1 MDAHLQPF
9 RDPLDENLP
18 LVIVGGDGCFVID
31 DRGKRYLDA
40 AAALWC
46 TSLGFSNERL
56 IAAAERQYRSLPY
69 YHSMMGRTSGPSEE
83 LARVL
88 TARLP
93 GDLNHVFFGSS
104 GSEAV
109 DTAIKLAHFY
119 QNGRGNKTKKAI
131 IARDGAY
138 HGSGFLSAAATGFA
152 YCHDGFD
159 VPVGQV
165 LRVTRPHFAR
175 FGEAGESE
183 RQFSERLAGEID
195 ELIRTTGADNV
206 CAMIGEPALGS
217 GGSIPAPDG
226 YWAAVQDVLRSHDV
240 LLIADEII
248 TGFGRTGQWF
258 GSETYGIEPDLMTM
272 AKQLTGSYFP
282 MSAVAVSDRIV
293 GDMNDYAHDL
303 GTLGHGFTYSGHPV
317 GSAIALEAI
326 AMYEEMDLPGHVGER
341 AEWLAERLE
350 PVAARAEVFEVRQVG
365 LMVGVEVHPVAAG
378 DAIGEAG
385 EAVKNAGLDRGV
397 IFRNISDTLAMS
409 PPLIIDRDEIDFMVT
424 TLEESLD
431 HVFGAGS

>member
-18 LVIVGGDGCFVID
+18 LVITGGDGCFVID
-31 DRGKRYLDA
+31 DAGNRYLDA

-69 YHSMMGRTSGPSEE
+69 YHSMMGRTSGRSEE

-109 DTAIKLAHFY
+109 DSAIKLAHFY

-138 HGSGFLSAAATGFA
+138 HGSGYLSAAATGFA

-159 VPVGQV
+159 VPVEKV
-165 LRVTRPHFAR
+165 LRATRPHYAHNR
-175 FGEAGESE
+175 IDGETEQ
-183 RQFSERLAGEID
+183 QFSERLASEID
-195 ELIRTTGADNV
+195 DMIRTTGADNV

-217 GGSIPAPDG
+217 GGAIPAPDG

-248 TGFGRTGQWF
+248 TGFGRTGEWF
-258 GSETYGIEPDLMTM
+258 GCETYGIEPDLMTM

-293 GDMNDYAHDL
+293 GEMNDFAHEL

-317 GSAIALEAI
+317 GAAIALEALAI
-326 AMYEEMDLPGHVGER
+326 YEELDLPTHVGHLADHLAKQLAPIADR
-341 AEWLAERLE
+341 ADI
-350 PVAARAEVFEVRQVG
+350 FEVRQIG
-365 LMVGVEVHPVAAG
+365 LMVGVEVHPRGAVGA
-378 DAIGEAG
+378 AG
-385 EAVKNAGLDRGV
+385 EAVKSAGLERGV
-397 IFRNISDTLAMS
+397 IFRNIGDTIAMS
-409 PPLIIDRDEIDFMVT
+409 PPMIVEPDEIDFMVKV
-424 TLEESLD
+424 LAQSLD
-431 HVFGAGS
+431 AVAGHDTSA

>member
-9 RDPLDENLP
+9 RDPLDENVP
-18 LVIVGGDGCFVID
+18 LVITGGDGCFVID
-31 DRGKRYLDA
+31 DAGNRYLDA

-69 YHSMMGRTSGPSEE
+69 YHSMMGRTSGRSEE
-83 LARVL
+83 LAQVL

-165 LRVTRPHFAR
+165 LRSTRPHYAHNR
-175 FGEAGESE
+175 LEGETEV
-183 RQFSERLAGEID
+183 QFSERLAAEID
-195 ELIRTTGADNV
+195 DMIRTAGADNV

-217 GGSIPAPDG
+217 GGAIPAPDG
-226 YWAAVQDVLRSHDV
+226 YWGAVQSVLRSHDV

-258 GSETYGIEPDLMTM
+258 GCETYGIEPDLMTM

-282 MSAVAVSDRIV
+282 MSAVAVSDRII
-293 GDMNDYAHDL
+293 GEMNDFAHEL

-317 GSAIALEAI
+317 GAAIALEALAI
-326 AMYEEMDLPGHVGER
+326 YEEMDLPAHVGG
-341 AEWLAERLE
+341 LADHL
-350 PVAARAEVFEVRQVG
+350 AARLAPLAGRSDVFEVRQVG
-365 LMVGVEVHPVAAG
+365 LMAGVEVQPH
-378 DAIGEAG
+378 GEVGAAG
-385 EAVKNAGLDRGV
+385 EAVKNAGLERGV
-397 IFRNISDTLAMS
+397 IFRNIGDTVAMS
-409 PPLIIDRDEIDFMVT
+409 PPMVIEPAEIDFMVDVFVQA
-424 TLEESLD
+424 LD
-431 HVFGAGS
+431 AVTDGLSS

>member
-18 LVIVGGDGCFVID
+18 LVITGGDGCFVID
-31 DRGKRYLDA
+31 DAGNRYLDA

-46 TSLGFSNERL
+46 TSLGFSNARL
-56 IAAAERQYRSLPY
+56 ISAAERQYRSLPY
-69 YHSMMGRTSGPSEE
+69 YHSMMGRTSGRSEE
-83 LARVL
+83 LAQVL

-109 DTAIKLAHFY
+109 DSAIKLAHFY
-119 QNGRGNKTKKAI
+119 QNGRGNKTKKSI

-159 VPVGQV
+159 VPVGQII
-165 LRVTRPHFAR
+165 RVTRPHFAR
-175 FGEAGESE
+175 HRLDGESE
-183 RQFSERLAGEID
+183 LDFSQRLADEID
-195 ELIRTTGADNV
+195 SAIQEAGADNV

-217 GGSIPAPDG
+217 GGAIPPPAG
-226 YWAAVQDVLRSHDV
+226 YWAAVQAVLRKHDV

-258 GSETYGIEPDLMTM
+258 GSETYSIEPDLMTM

-293 GDMNDYAHDL
+293 GEMNDFAHEL

-317 GSAIALEAI
+317 GAAIALEALAI
-326 AMYEEMDLPGHVGER
+326 YEEMDLPAHVAER
-341 AEWLAERLE
+341 ADYLAARLAS
-350 PVAARAEVFEVRQVG
+350 VAARPEVFEVRQVG
-365 LMVGVEVHPVAAG
+365 LMVGVELN
-378 DAIGEAG
+378 AIGDPGPEQVGRAG
-385 EAVKNAGLDRGV
+385 EAVKEAGLERGV
-397 IFRNISDTLAMS
+397 IFRNISDTIAVS
-409 PPLIIDRDEIDFMVT
+409 PPMIIEPDEIDFLIDV
-424 TLEESLD
+424 LEASLD
-431 HVFGAGS
+431 AVFG

>member
-18 LVIVGGDGCFVID
+18 LVITGGDGCFVID
-31 DRGKRYLDA
+31 DAGNRYLDA

-69 YHSMMGRTSGPSEE
+69 YHSMMGRTSGRSEE
-83 LARVL
+83 LAQVL

-109 DTAIKLAHFY
+109 DSAIKLAHFY
-119 QNGRGNKTKKAI
+119 QNGRGNKTKKSI

-159 VPVGQV
+159 VPVGQII
-165 LRVTRPHFAR
+165 RVTRPHYAR
-175 FGEAGESE
+175 HRLDGESE
-183 RQFSERLAGEID
+183 LDFSQRLADEID
-195 ELIRTTGADNV
+195 SAIQETGADNV

-217 GGSIPAPDG
+217 GGAIPPPEG
-226 YWAAVQDVLRSHDV
+226 YWAAIQAVLRKHDV

-258 GSETYGIEPDLMTM
+258 GSETYSIEPDLMTM

-293 GDMNDYAHDL
+293 GEMNDFAHEL

-317 GSAIALEAI
+317 GAAIALEALAI
-326 AMYEEMDLPGHVGER
+326 YEELDLPVHVGR
-341 AEWLAERLE
+341 LADHLAARLAPIAERDD
-350 PVAARAEVFEVRQVG
+350 VFEVRQVG
-365 LMVGVEVHPVAAG
+365 LMVGVEVQPHTQPGA
-378 DAIGEAG
+378 AG
-385 EAVKNAGLDRGV
+385 EAVKNAGLERGV
-397 IFRNISDTLAMS
+397 IFRNIGDTIAMS
-409 PPLIIDRDEIDFMVT
+409 PPMIIEPDEIDFMVDV
-424 TLEESLD
+424 LVQSLNA
-431 HVFGAGS
+431 VAGV

>member
-18 LVIVGGDGCFVID
+18 LVITGGDGCFVID
-31 DRGKRYLDA
+31 DAGYRYLDA

-69 YHSMMGRTSGPSEE
+69 YHSMMGRTSGRSEE

-104 GSEAV
+104 GSGAV
-109 DTAIKLAHFY
+109 DSAIKLAHFY
-119 QNGRGNKTKKAI
+119 QNGRGNKTKKSI

-159 VPVGQV
+159 VPVGQII
-165 LRVTRPHFAR
+165 RVTRPHFAR
-175 FGEAGESE
+175 HRLDGESE
-183 RQFSERLAGEID
+183 LDFSQRLADEID
-195 ELIRTTGADNV
+195 SAIQEAGADNV

-217 GGSIPAPDG
+217 GGAIPPPEG
-226 YWAAVQDVLRSHDV
+226 YWAAVQAVLRKHDV

-258 GSETYGIEPDLMTM
+258 GSETYSIAPDLMTM

-293 GDMNDYAHDL
+293 GEMNDFAHEL

-317 GSAIALEAI
+317 GAAIALEALAI
-326 AMYEEMDLPGHVGER
+326 YEEMDLPTHVAER
-341 AEWLAERLE
+341 ADYLAARLASVAER
-350 PVAARAEVFEVRQVG
+350 PEVFEVRQVG
-365 LMVGVEVHPVAAG
+365 LMVGVELNP
-378 DAIGEAG
+378 IGEPGPEQVGRAG
-385 EAVKNAGLDRGV
+385 EAVKEAGLERGV
-397 IFRNISDTLAMS
+397 IFRNISDTIAVS
-409 PPLIIDRDEIDFMVT
+409 PPMIIEPDEIDFLIDV
-424 TLEESLD
+424 LEASLD
-431 HVFGAGS
+431 AVFG